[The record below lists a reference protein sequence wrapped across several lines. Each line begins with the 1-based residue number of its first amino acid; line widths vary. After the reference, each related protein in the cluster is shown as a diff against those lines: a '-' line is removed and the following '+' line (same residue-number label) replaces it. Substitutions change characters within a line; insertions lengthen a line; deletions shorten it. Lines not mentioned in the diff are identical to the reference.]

1 MFAVFQ
7 SCADSPRLSPHRD
20 DWKIEQNLIN
30 LETAQVYMAGTGV
43 KRYCRKTIEDLRKEL
58 DGEGKASLKRS
69 PNGPQCDVHVACMD
83 WAGINGNSMEDIVR
97 VVELKRIKARV
108 FHSRLGFCSVGVE
121 KDTHDQREVQL
132 STAQ

>member
-1 MFAVFQ
+1 M
-7 SCADSPRLSPHRD
+7 
-20 DWKIEQNLIN
+20 
-30 LETAQVYMAGTGV
+30 
-43 KRYCRKTIEDLRKEL
+43 
-58 DGEGKASLKRS
+58 GKARSLS
-69 PNGPQCDVHVACMD
+69 NEVLTVPNVPQCDVHVACMD